1 MPKAGKR
8 IKVEGDQYLVK
19 RQIPLQDAIIA
30 ENSAGE
36 DVMLKKEQ
44 WELAQP
50 FLKENPEKKKE
61 KKKGK

>member
-8 IKVEGDQYLVK
+8 IKVEGNQYLVK
-19 RQIPLQDAIIA
+19 RQMPLQDAVIA

-44 WELAQP
+44 WELSQP
-50 FLKENPEKKKE
+50 FLKDNPEKKKE

>member
-1 MPKAGKR
+1 VDG
-8 IKVEGDQYLVK
+8 EQYLVK
-19 RQIPLQDAIIA
+19 RQMPLQDIIVA

-44 WELAQP
+44 WELSQP
-50 FLKENPEKKKE
+50 LIKESPEKKKE